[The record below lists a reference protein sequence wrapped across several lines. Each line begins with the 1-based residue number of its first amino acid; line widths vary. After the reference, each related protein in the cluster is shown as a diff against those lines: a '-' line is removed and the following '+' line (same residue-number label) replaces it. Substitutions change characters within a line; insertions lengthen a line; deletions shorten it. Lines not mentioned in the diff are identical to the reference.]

1 MTFRKIIKNVPKII
15 IYLNRAKEKNIK
27 LINQWEVQLYYL
39 VCELTTKKKKGCL
52 YRKGFWKWGMIWLA
66 LFLLFY
72 QYIALIKYLN
82 FKKKKKQ
89 KTKNKATNRSRTAK
103 TTTKSIHR
111 VSHLQGLETAE
122 NSGTQMISDEK
133 ARDTSSFR
141 WIDWVWWQQ
150 HTQIF
155 LRKCLKR
162 RQATVAKSRTPIP
175 EIVFLCE
182 CVFLFS
188 GSAICSSLG
197 PHGPEPARLF
207 SSVHGSLQ
215 ARILQWVAI
224 SSSGGSSQP
233 RDKTLVSY
241 SGRRVLTTETPE
253 KPECVRTS
261 GKREMKDKTFLS
273 SHIRKTNWVRKLSK
287 AVTKKLN
294 FIKYSLPT

>member
-175 EIVFLCE
+175 EMEFLCE
-182 CVFLFS
+182 CVFFVQWLSHMQLS
-188 GSAICSSLG
+188 GTPWTGAC
-197 PHGPEPARLF
+197 
-207 SSVHGSLQ
+207 Q
-215 ARILQWVAI
+215 
-224 SSSGGSSQP
+224 
-233 RDKTLVSY
+233 TLLLCPWES
-241 SGRRVLTTETPE
+241 P
-253 KPECVRTS
+253 
-261 GKREMKDKTFLS
+261 GKNTAVGCHFLLRG
-273 SHIRKTNWVRKLSK
+273 I
-287 AVTKKLN
+287 
-294 FIKYSLPT
+294 FPT